1 MLQWRSGRL
10 CCALLNRR
18 AVLINDV
25 CRSCRPSS
33 LTLKRVTVK
42 SSTNTGAA
50 PWRGPNSAL
59 MVISARHLRQFHATA
74 ASALAKIT
82 KTTSCVPSTDEAR
95 QGGEPNFLFF

>member
-1 MLQWRSGRL
+1 MLQRRSGAR
-10 CCALLNRR
+10 CAAPVPRR
-18 AVLINDV
+18 IGALVLTSDV

-59 MVISARHLRQFHATA
+59 MVISAE
-74 ASALAKIT
+74 ALAPV
-82 KTTSCVPSTDEAR
+82 SCDCGKCTRENYQDYVLCSKHR
-95 QGGEPNFLFF
+95 